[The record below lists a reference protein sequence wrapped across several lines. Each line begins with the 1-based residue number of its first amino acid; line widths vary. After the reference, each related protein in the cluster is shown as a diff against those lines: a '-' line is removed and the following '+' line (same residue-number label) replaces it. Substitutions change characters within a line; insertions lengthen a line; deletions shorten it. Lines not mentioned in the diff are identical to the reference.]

1 MFEYHPF
8 TSLFPPF
15 FMAQAATPASAS
27 GLGSDREGGIA
38 DRIAGESRAPGGWW
52 GRLRS
57 SSPAGHELGLAL
69 VRAGFGA
76 SLALAHG
83 LPKLGGAEGFVG
95 NLAKGGFPAPTFF
108 GWAAILSELVGGLLL
123 ALGLLTRPAAA
134 FVLVTLAV
142 AAFHVHGADPY
153 GRKELAL
160 AYVLVALATLVAGPG
175 RFSLDSL
182 LGSRRA
188 GALKGSAPLPEPR
201 VS

>member
-8 TSLFPPF
+8 TSLFPPV
-15 FMAQAATPASAS
+15 FMAAQASAPAVS
-27 GLGSDREGGIA
+27 AGARALGSDRKPGPAEDGV
-38 DRIAGESRAPGGWW
+38 APGGWW

-69 VRAGFGA
+69 VRLGFGA

-83 LPKLGGAEGFVG
+83 VPKLTNAHGFVG
-95 NLAKGGFPAPTFF
+95 RLAQGGFPAPSLF

-142 AAFHVHGADPY
+142 AAFHVHAADPF
-153 GRKELAL
+153 GKKELAL

-175 RFSLDSL
+175 RFSLDAAL
-182 LGSRRA
+182 ASRRA
-188 GALKGSAPLPEPR
+188 AFRGSAPLPAPR
-201 VS
+201 AG